1 MSFAQNSVATLIR
14 QPQNGK
20 VQIAN
25 ADAQAQKT
33 VYTAGGNGSKVS
45 SLIATSSDTSA
56 RDVQVSIT
64 NGGTS
69 YPLGTVSVVAG
80 AGNASGT
87 SSVNLLDPTK
97 LLGLAYDSDGNPFI
111 HLISGDT
118 LTVSALAT
126 VTSGKLITVTAATVG
141 DF

>member
-1 MSFAQNSVATLIR
+1 MAFTQNIAATFAK

-25 ADAQAQKT
+25 ADAQNQKT
-33 VYTAGGNGSKVS
+33 VYTAGASGSKVTA
-45 SLIATSSDTSA
+45 LIAQSTDTSA

-69 YPLGTVSVVAG
+69 YPLGTISVPIG
-80 AGNASGT
+80 AGNSGT
-87 SSVNLLDPTK
+87 VPSVNPLNSSQLP
-97 LLGLAYDSDGNPFI
+97 GIAVDSDGNPYL

-118 LTVSALAT
+118 LTVSALST
-126 VTSGKLITVTAATVG
+126 VTAAKLITVTAATVG

>member
-1 MSFAQNSVATLIR
+1 MSFVQNTTPTVVK

-25 ADAQAQKT
+25 ADGQTQKT
-33 VYTAGGNGSKVS
+33 VYTGGSNGSKIT
-45 SLIATSSDTSA
+45 SLIAVSSDTSG
-56 RDVQVSIT
+56 RDVQISIS

-69 YPLGTVSVVAG
+69 YPIGTVSVPAG
-80 AGNASGT
+80 AGNSSAAN
-87 SSVNLLDPTK
+87 SVNLLNATNLP
-97 LLGLAYDSDGNPFI
+97 GLAFDSDGNPYI

-118 LTVSALAT
+118 LTVAALST
-126 VTSGKLITVTAATVG
+126 VTSGKLITVTAATAG

>member
-1 MSFAQNSVATLIR
+1 MAFTQNTTPTLAK

-25 ADAQAQKT
+25 ADAQTQKT
-33 VYTAGGNGSKVS
+33 VYTAGASGSKIVGLGFVS
-45 SLIATSSDTSA
+45 TDTSA

-69 YPLGTVSVVAG
+69 YPIGTITVPIG
-80 AGNASGT
+80 AGNSGT
-87 SSVNLLDPTK
+87 VPSVTWNLQQFPNLPI
-97 LLGLAYDSDGNPFI
+97 DSDGNLFVI
-111 HLISGDT
+111 LISGDT
-118 LTVSALAT
+118 LTVSALTT
-126 VTSGKLITVTAATVG
+126 VTTAKLITVTAVAVG

>member
-1 MSFAQNSVATLIR
+1 MSFTQNSVATLIK

-25 ADAQAQKT
+25 ADAQSQKT
-33 VYTAGGNGSKVS
+33 VYTGGANGSKVS
-45 SLIATSSDTSA
+45 SLIAVSTDTA
-56 RDVQVSIT
+56 AHDVQVSIT

-80 AGNASGT
+80 AGNSSGVN
-87 SSVNLLDPTK
+87 SVNLLDPTK
-97 LLGLAYDSDGNPFI
+97 LLGLSFDSDGNPYIF
-111 HLISGDT
+111 LISGDT
-118 LTVSALAT
+118 LTVSALPT
-126 VTSGKLITVTAATVG
+126 VTSAKLITVTAPAVG